1 MATFDQAFNN
11 TSHETIRHVPITM
24 SGFQWLRDCFDIALA
39 KVRGRESTGAA
50 VLSAPYLNN
59 AEANPP
65 PRPPGTWQKA
75 CRPCQRILKS
85 CFCLRAMI
93 VSSLILM

>member
-50 VLSAPYLNN
+50 VLSAPFSTMPKQIHPH
-59 AEANPP
+59 APP
-65 PRPPGTWQKA
+65 ELGR
-75 CRPCQRILKS
+75 RLVDHVNES
-85 CFCLRAMI
+85 
-93 VSSLILM
+93 